1 MKRNAS
7 SISRLVLAV
16 ALAVLATACSNE
28 GSQANAAIS
37 AAPPPP
43 SVGVFVAQ
51 AADVP
56 LITELPGRTAAFLIA
71 EVRPQVTGLIKQRA
85 FKEGSEVKAGE
96 LLYQID
102 PATYKAAHDTAKAG
116 LARAEANLSA
126 AKLKASRYAGLAKID
141 AVSQQANDDAAAA
154 LKLAEADVAAARAS
168 IEQARIDL
176 EFTRL
181 ASPIAGRIGR
191 STVTAGA
198 LVTANQAQALAT
210 VQQLNP
216 IYVDLTQSSAELL
229 RLRSALEAGRLQ
241 QASTVEMPVSLVLED
256 GSEYAQPGKLAFSE
270 VSVDPATGS
279 VTLRAVFPNPDGVL
293 LPGMYVRARLE
304 QAVAHNAILIPHAG
318 LTRDAR
324 GQAIVMVVGADDA
337 VEARSIKAER
347 SIGDQWVVT
356 EGLAAGERII
366 VEGLQKVRPGTK
378 VIADVA
384 GAVAA
389 TPAN

>member
-16 ALAVLATACSNE
+16 ALAVLATACTNE
-28 GSQANAAIS
+28 GSQANAAGA
-37 AAPPPP
+37 AAPPPT
-43 SVGVFVAQ
+43 VGVYVAQ

-116 LARAEANLSA
+116 LARAEANLTA

-229 RLRSALEAGRLQ
+229 RLRSALAAGRLQ
-241 QASTVEMPVSLVLED
+241 QASMVEMPVSLVLED
-256 GSEYAQPGKLAFSE
+256 GTEYTQPGKLAFSE

-304 QAVAHNAILIPHAG
+304 QAVANNAIRIPHAG

-378 VIADVA
+378 VIAEVA

-389 TPAN
+389 APAN